1 MLASS
6 FRPDSQAEGIRQRS
20 ASRPQGVAMMTVL
33 QSIMIAAAIA
43 IVVINLI
50 ALGLFALAAYHNR
63 KNRGND

>member
-1 MLASS
+1 
-6 FRPDSQAEGIRQRS
+6 
-20 ASRPQGVAMMTVL
+20 MMTVL